1 MIRVVSKSALVLFG
15 LWLGIAA
22 GGAAAD
28 EGKALARSMLDF
40 ARDAPFPRQWQSY
53 QVYAYATLDQAAFQ
67 RPYQDAIN
75 QLPAAVKRGDGPW
88 LAPMKMKSALN
99 RYLVTP
105 QGEFIYLSGCKPR
118 SCGNSVGVVFD
129 PASGKLALLLEKPL
143 GSPREKRHRRWLVG
157 DYTPTMAALL
167 EAARAAE
174 KSGYDRLPLS
184 AKGRAKTVAALAR

>member
-1 MIRVVSKSALVLFG
+1 MTRVISKSALVLFG

-22 GGAAAD
+22 SGTAAD
-28 EGKALARSMLDF
+28 DGKALARSMLDS
-40 ARDAPFPRQWQSY
+40 ARDAPFPRQWEAY

-99 RYLVTP
+99 RYLVAP
-105 QGEFIYLSGCKPR
+105 GGEFVYISGCKPR
-118 SCGNSVGVVFD
+118 NCGTSVGVLFD
-129 PASGKLALLLEKPL
+129 PAAGKLALLLEKPI
-143 GSPREKRHRRWLVG
+143 GKPKEKRYRRWLVG

-174 KSGYDRLPLS
+174 KIGFTRLPLS
-184 AKGRAKTVAALAR
+184 ANRRAKAASHLPP